1 MIRIH
6 TPLFNEASG
15 NPDAGGGFNS
25 ADLGEAD
32 FAAELSK
39 GIESHNAPQQ
49 QQAEVSD
56 AVEPA
61 AKAEPETKEET
72 KTAKAKLTDKLGK
85 LEEPVEEEAAATE
98 ENDLPPEGEQNPKA
112 MSKWKQLRAIEK
124 QWKEAE
130 PKLKE
135 YEAKIAELQKA
146 SVPPELE
153 TELKELREFRDIY
166 DLRNSPEFK
175 KTVAEPLDHIGT
187 EVGEIA
193 TEFKIEPK
201 ALFEAMQEKTEW
213 RRNIA
218 IDKVVKAAAEAAA
231 EEDREIPAGVA
242 NSLHNAAN
250 RMHAIWQKQAELETK
265 ASELR
270 QSKEIAQSQ
279 KAELSTAEQEKAWK
293 EAATQSKSIIEAKLS
308 PVIKGLSDAEKAE
321 FIEAVESAKIS
332 DDPVERAF
340 QAQAPH
346 VAAVLINRLNTVMKE
361 LAAVKKERDGIVAAK
376 PGTKQNHGE
385 PVKKAVS
392 LDDDDFA
399 EELAAGMR
407 TMFA

>member
-1 MIRIH
+1 MIHIQ
-6 TPLFNEASG
+6 TPLFNEAEA
-15 NPDAGGGFNS
+15 PAGGGGAAPQ

-39 GIESHNAPQQ
+39 GIEAHNTPQK
-49 QQAEVSD
+49 QQAEVSQ

-61 AKAEPETKEET
+61 QKEGDVKSAKT
-72 KTAKAKLTDKLGK
+72 KLTDKLSK
-85 LEEPVEEEAAATE
+85 LEEPAEEEAPAE
-98 ENDLPPEGEQNPKA
+98 EGDLPPEGEQNPKA

-130 PKLKE
+130 PKIKE
-135 YEAKIAELQKA
+135 YESKIAELQKA

-153 TELKELREFRDIY
+153 SELKELREFRDVY

-175 KTVAEPLDHIGT
+175 KTVAEPLDHIGS

-193 TEFKIEPK
+193 TEFKIDPS
-201 ALFEAMQEKTEW
+201 ALFEAMQEKSEW

-218 IDKVVKAAAEAAA
+218 IDKVVKAAADAALD
-231 EEDREIPAGVA
+231 EDREVPAGVA

-250 RMHAIWQKQAELETK
+250 RMHTIWQKQAELETK
-265 ASELR
+265 AGELR
-270 QSKEIAQSQ
+270 QSKEISQ
-279 KAELSTAEQEKAWK
+279 KQKADVSTVEQEKAWK
-293 EAATQSKSIIEAKLS
+293 QAAEQSKTIIESKLS
-308 PVIKGLSDAEKAE
+308 PVLKNLSDAEKTE
-321 FIEAVESAKIS
+321 FMEAVNSANIS

-346 VAAVLINRLNTVMKE
+346 VAAVLINRLNVVMKE
-361 LAAVKKERDGIVAAK
+361 LAAVKKERDGVVAAK

-385 PVKKAVS
+385 PVKQAIG
-392 LDDDDFA
+392 LEDEDFA
-399 EELAAGMR
+399 AELQAGMR
-407 TMFA
+407 NMFA

>member
-1 MIRIH
+1 MIYIQ
-6 TPLFNEASG
+6 TPLFNEATG
-15 NPDAGGGFNS
+15 NPEGGGIPQGV
-25 ADLGEAD
+25 DLGEAD

-39 GIESHNAPQQ
+39 GIEAHNTPQQ
-49 QQAEVSD
+49 QPEVSQSVDPSKKAD
-56 AVEPA
+56 AP
-61 AKAEPETKEET
+61 KEEV
-72 KTAKAKLTDKLGK
+72 KSAKAKLTDKLGN
-85 LEEPVEEEAAATE
+85 LEEPVEEVATE

-130 PKLKE
+130 PKIKE

-146 SVPPELE
+146 VVPPELE
-153 TELKELREFRDIY
+153 SELKELREFRDVY

-175 KTVAEPLDHIGT
+175 KTVAEPLDHIGS

-193 TEFKIEPK
+193 TEFKIDPS

-218 IDKVVKAAAEAAA
+218 IDKVVKDAADLAM
-231 EEDREIPAGVA
+231 EEDREIPNGVA

-250 RMHAIWQKQAELETK
+250 RMHTIWQKQTELETK

-270 QSKEIAQSQ
+270 QSKEVAQSQ
-279 KAELSTAEQEKAWK
+279 KAEVSTVEQEKAWK
-293 EAATQSKSIIEAKLS
+293 QAAEQSKGIIESKLM
-308 PVIKGLSDAEKAE
+308 PVLKSLSDQEKSE
-321 FIEAVESAKIS
+321 FMDAVNEAKIS
-332 DDPVERAF
+332 EDPVERAF

-361 LAAVKKERDGIVAAK
+361 LAAVKKERDGVMAAK
-376 PGTKQNHGE
+376 PGTKQNHGD
-385 PVKKAVS
+385 PVKKAQS
-392 LDDDDFA
+392 FDDEDFA
-399 EELAAGMR
+399 AELAAGMR
-407 TMFA
+407 EFVN

>member
-1 MIRIH
+1 MIHIQ
-6 TPLFNEASG
+6 TPLFNEVAAIS
-15 NPDAGGGFNS
+15 DAGGGN
-25 ADLGEAD
+25 APQVDLGADD

-39 GIESHNAPQQ
+39 GIEAHNAQKNQP
-49 QQAEVSD
+49 EVSQT
-56 AVEPA
+56 VEPA
-61 AKAEPETKEET
+61 KKAEPAKEEA
-72 KTAKAKLTDKLGK
+72 KTTRAKLTDKLAS
-85 LEEPVEEEAAATE
+85 LEEPAEEEAATE
-98 ENDLPPEGEQNPKA
+98 EVDLPPEGEQNPKA

-146 SVPPELE
+146 SVPPELDA
-153 TELKELREFRDIY
+153 ELKELREFRDVY

-175 KTVAEPLDHIGT
+175 KTVSEPLDRIGG

-193 TEFKIEPK
+193 TEFKIDPS
-201 ALFEAMQEKTEW
+201 ALFEAMREKSEW

-218 IDKVVKAAAEAAA
+218 IDKVVKIAADTAL
-231 EEDREIPAGVA
+231 EEDREVPAGVA

-250 RMHAIWQKQAELETK
+250 RMHAVWQKQAELETN
-265 ASELR
+265 ANNLR
-270 QSKEIAQSQ
+270 QSKELTQKQ
-279 KAELSTAEQEKAWK
+279 KAEVSTVEQEKAWK
-293 EAATQSKSIIEAKLS
+293 QASEQSRGIIESKLS
-308 PVIKGLSDAEKAE
+308 PVLKNLSDAEKTE
-321 FIEAVESAKIS
+321 FMDAVNAASIS

-385 PVKKAVS
+385 PVKQAIG
-392 LDDDDFA
+392 LEDDDFA
-399 EELAAGMR
+399 AELQAGMR
-407 TMFA
+407 NMFA

>member
-1 MIRIH
+1 MIHIQ
-6 TPLFNEASG
+6 TPLFNEVAAIS
-15 NPDAGGGFNS
+15 DAGGGN
-25 ADLGEAD
+25 APQVDLGADD

-39 GIESHNAPQQ
+39 GIEAHNAQKNQP
-49 QQAEVSD
+49 EVSQ

-61 AKAEPETKEET
+61 KKAEPAKEEA
-72 KTAKAKLTDKLGK
+72 KTAKAKLTDKLAN
-85 LEEPVEEEAAATE
+85 LEEPAEEEAQTE
-98 ENDLPPEGEQNPKA
+98 EPDLPPEGEQNPKA

-175 KTVAEPLDHIGT
+175 KTVSEPLDRIGG

-193 TEFKIEPK
+193 TEFKIDPS
-201 ALFEAMQEKTEW
+201 ALLEAMREKSEW

-218 IDKVVKAAAEAAA
+218 IDKVVKIAADVAL
-231 EEDREIPAGVA
+231 EEDREVPAGVA

-250 RMHAIWQKQAELETK
+250 RMHTIWQKQAELETK
-265 ASELR
+265 AGELR
-270 QSKEIAQSQ
+270 QSKELTQKQ
-279 KAELSTAEQEKAWK
+279 KAEVSTVEQEKAWK
-293 EAATQSKSIIEAKLS
+293 QASEQSRGIIESKLS
-308 PVIKGLSDAEKAE
+308 PVLKSLSDAEKTE
-321 FIEAVESAKIS
+321 FMDAVNAASIS

-385 PVKKAVS
+385 PVKQAIG
-392 LDDDDFA
+392 LEDDDFA
-399 EELAAGMR
+399 AELQAGMR
-407 TMFA
+407 NMFA

>member
-1 MIRIH
+1 MIHIQ
-6 TPLFNEASG
+6 TPLLNEVAAIS
-15 NPDAGGGFNS
+15 DSGGGN
-25 ADLGEAD
+25 APQVDLGADD

-39 GIESHNAPQQ
+39 GIEAHNAQKNQP
-49 QQAEVSD
+49 EVSQV
-56 AVEPA
+56 VEPA
-61 AKAEPETKEET
+61 KKAEPVKEEA
-72 KTAKAKLTDKLGK
+72 KTAKAKLTDKLAN
-85 LEEPVEEEAAATE
+85 LEEPAEEEAQTE
-98 ENDLPPEGEQNPKA
+98 EPDLPPEGEQNPKA

-130 PKLKE
+130 PKIKE

-153 TELKELREFRDIY
+153 TELKELREFRDVY

-175 KTVAEPLDHIGT
+175 KTVSEPLDRIGS

-193 TEFKIEPK
+193 TEFKIDPS
-201 ALFEAMQEKTEW
+201 ALLEAMREKSEW

-218 IDKVVKAAAEAAA
+218 IDKVVKIAADVAL
-231 EEDREIPAGVA
+231 EEDREVPAGVA

-250 RMHAIWQKQAELETK
+250 RMHAVWQKQAELETN
-265 ASELR
+265 ANNLR
-270 QSKEIAQSQ
+270 QSKELSQKQ
-279 KAELSTAEQEKAWK
+279 KAEVSTVEQEKAWK
-293 EAATQSKSIIEAKLS
+293 QASEQSRGIIESKLS
-308 PVIKGLSDAEKAE
+308 PVLKGLNDAEKTE
-321 FIEAVESAKIS
+321 FMDAVNSASIS

-385 PVKKAVS
+385 PVKQAIG
-392 LDDDDFA
+392 LEDDDFA
-399 EELAAGMR
+399 AELQAGMR
-407 TMFA
+407 NMFA

>member
-1 MIRIH
+1 MIHIQ
-6 TPLFNEASG
+6 TPLFNEVAAIS
-15 NPDAGGGFNS
+15 DSGGGN
-25 ADLGEAD
+25 APQVDLGADD

-39 GIESHNAPQQ
+39 GIEAHNAQKNQP
-49 QQAEVSD
+49 EVSQ
-56 AVEPA
+56 AVEPTK
-61 AKAEPETKEET
+61 KAEPAKEEA
-72 KTAKAKLTDKLGK
+72 KTTKAKLTDKLAS
-85 LEEPVEEEAAATE
+85 LEEPAEEEAAAE
-98 ENDLPPEGEQNPKA
+98 EADLPPEGEQNPKA

-146 SVPPELE
+146 SVPPELDA
-153 TELKELREFRDIY
+153 ELKELREFRDVY

-175 KTVAEPLDHIGT
+175 KTVSEPLDRIGS

-193 TEFKIEPK
+193 TEFKIDPS
-201 ALFEAMQEKTEW
+201 ALLEAMCEKSEW

-218 IDKVVKAAAEAAA
+218 IDKVVKIAADVAL
-231 EEDREIPAGVA
+231 EEDREVPAGVA

-250 RMHAIWQKQAELETK
+250 RMHAVWQKQAELETN
-265 ASELR
+265 ANNLR
-270 QSKEIAQSQ
+270 QSKELSQKQ
-279 KAELSTAEQEKAWK
+279 KAEVSTVEQEKAWK
-293 EAATQSKSIIEAKLS
+293 QASEQSRGIIESKLS
-308 PVIKGLSDAEKAE
+308 PVLKGLNDAEKTE
-321 FIEAVESAKIS
+321 FMDAVNSASIS

-385 PVKKAVS
+385 PVKQAIG
-392 LDDDDFA
+392 LEDDDFA
-399 EELAAGMR
+399 AELQAGMR
-407 TMFA
+407 NMFA